1 MARVEIAA
9 SILTA
14 DFGNLYR
21 VIRKL
26 ERAGID
32 RFHLDVMDGHFV
44 PNITFGPD
52 VVAAIRRLTTL
63 PIDVHLMIDQPS
75 RFAAQFVEAGPD
87 TITFHVEVDEPP
99 TVKRETLARVAA
111 ARRVAGLALSP
122 ATEVAEVEP
131 YLDLLGIVMIM
142 TVEPGFGGQRFLP
155 DAAPKVAQ
163 ARQLLGDR
171 AKAAVHVD
179 GGVNGDTAGIVGR
192 YGAQVCV
199 VGSALFQ
206 RGRDTAHEVEKV
218 RREAAG
224 EAAAVANR

>member
-1 MARVEIAA
+1 MAHVEIAA

-21 VIRKL
+21 VVRKL

-32 RFHLDVMDGHFV
+32 RFHLDVMDGNFV

-63 PIDVHLMIDQPS
+63 PIDVHLMIAQPS

-87 TITFHVEVDEPP
+87 TITFHVEVDEPE
-99 TVKRETLARVAA
+99 TTKRETLARIGA
-111 ARRVAGLALSP
+111 ARRGAGLAVSP
-122 ATEVAEVEP
+122 GTDVAAVVP
-131 YLDLLGIVMIM
+131 YIDLLDIVMIM
-142 TVEPGFGGQRFLP
+142 TVEPGFGGQKFLA
-155 DAAPKVAQ
+155 DAAPKVAE
-163 ARQLLGDR
+163 ARRLLGDR
-171 AKAAVHVD
+171 AAATVHVD

-206 RGRDTAHEVEKV
+206 RGRDTADEVERV
-218 RREAAG
+218 RREAG
-224 EAAAVANR
+224 GPPVAVVGG